1 MAILDLEEQFMF
13 FNAVPGDGDGY
24 GYGYGYGDE
33 FGLEVRTQ
41 KPSHLNE

>member
-13 FNAVPGDGDGY
+13 FNAVPVPGDGDGD
-24 GYGYGYGDE
+24 GDGDE